1 MNHTEQNKNS
11 EQFGATRTFSVTG
24 HSADTMK
31 NRINSANEQSL
42 SQKNQANGA
51 SVRQPNPAQR
61 PVQNTSQRPVQNA
74 SQRPVNPAQT
84 QQMRNTQ
91 NMRTVQNGQSVRS
104 AQTQRPPQVRNNVSV
119 QQNQNAVQVNR
130 QTAAANTQNRSDAN
144 RIAANQTVSG
154 QMSPVRNT
162 AAGRTSVNRAEI
174 TESGQSVG
182 HSAQPVQRENK
193 ASSMAVVQ
201 AQTPQNPAQQK
212 PAVRTPA
219 KTPAP
224 VKETRAQMMK
234 TKATD
239 TAPLKQEEKKSK
251 TEKVS
256 SDEGGN
262 TVVSV
267 IKAIVYIIFVIIIS
281 VFLALCIINIGN
293 DVFSF
298 VKSDEI
304 VEVEI
309 PEYATL
315 DEVANILYMN
325 DIIKYPTIFK
335 LYAVAKESDND
346 FLAGTYQVNGMMNY
360 EILLDEFKEKPE
372 TGTVDIT
379 IPEGYT
385 IDEMIDLFVN
395 GYGIGTREGF
405 VDVIQN
411 GEFDYWF
418 IKELEENGIPDGR
431 IYRLE
436 GYLFPDTY
444 QFYKASSEYTVV
456 DKMLKRFSQIF
467 TKEYRTQCEVMGYTV
482 DEIVTLASLIEKE
495 AESPSIFFMVS
506 SVFHNRLNAPWNF
519 PKFESDA
526 TVAYVL
532 SHENGERTSVTSADL
547 YLDTPY
553 NTYLYDGFP
562 PGPIANPSASAMLAA
577 LSPQT
582 TDYYYFVAY
591 KGTTKFSATKA
602 EHDAYIAEIRE
613 ETPAQQTTGDMPVG

>member
-1 MNHTEQNKNS
+1 
-11 EQFGATRTFSVTG
+11 
-24 HSADTMK
+24 MK
-31 NRINSANEQSL
+31 KRINTANEQSL
-42 SQKNQANGA
+42 TQKNQASANVRRANTAQKPA
-51 SVRQPNPAQR
+51 SEGQPMNRTRPSPMRNIQNAQDGQNVRGTQNMQNVR
-61 PVQNTSQRPVQNA
+61 PVQHRTAQTGMNP
-74 SQRPVNPAQT
+74 PAQ
-84 QQMRNTQ
+84 QNIRAAQMNR
-91 NMRTVQNGQSVRS
+91 
-104 AQTQRPPQVRNNVSV
+104 RPEAVSS
-119 QQNQNAVQVNR
+119 
-130 QTAAANTQNRSDAN
+130 QNRP
-144 RIAANQTVSG
+144 AANQVS
-154 QMSPVRNT
+154 S
-162 AAGRTSVNRAEI
+162 AAQNQAVNRTDI
-174 TESGQSVG
+174 TGAHQNANRSV
-182 HSAQPVQRENK
+182 QPVQRDGR
-193 ASSMAVVQ
+193 SSPQ
-201 AQTPQNPAQQK
+201 ALVRAETPQKPVQK
-212 PAVRTPA
+212 KPVTEPSVPVN
-219 KTPAP
+219 KVPAP
-224 VKETRAQMMK
+224 VNKAPAPTNKAPASVRESRAQMMK
-234 TKATD
+234 TKTTD
-239 TAPLKQEEKKSK
+239 VAPFGQEQKKVR

-267 IKAIVYIIFVIIIS
+267 VKAIVYIIFVIIIS

-293 DVFSF
+293 DMFSF

-325 DIIKYPTIFK
+325 DIIRYPTIFK
-335 LYAVAKESDND
+335 LYAVAKKSDTD
-346 FLAGTYQVNGMMNY
+346 FLAGTYPVNGMMNY
-360 EILLDEFKEKPE
+360 ETLLDEFKEKPE

-395 GYGIGTREGF
+395 SYGIGTREGF

-418 IKELEENGIPDGR
+418 IRELEENGINDGR

-456 DKMLKRFSQIF
+456 NKMLKRFSQIF
-467 TKEYRTQCEVMGYTV
+467 TKEYRAQCEVMGYTV

-495 AESPSIFFMVS
+495 AESPSIFFTVS
-506 SVFHNRLNAPWNF
+506 SVFHNRLNTPWNF

-532 SHENGERTSVTSADL
+532 SHEKGERTTVTAADL

-553 NTYLYDGFP
+553 NTYLYEGFP

-582 TDYYYFVAY
+582 TDYYYFVAH

-602 EHDAYIAEIRE
+602 EHDAYIAEIRQD
-613 ETPAQQTTGDMPVG
+613 PASAAQQVPEEIPEA